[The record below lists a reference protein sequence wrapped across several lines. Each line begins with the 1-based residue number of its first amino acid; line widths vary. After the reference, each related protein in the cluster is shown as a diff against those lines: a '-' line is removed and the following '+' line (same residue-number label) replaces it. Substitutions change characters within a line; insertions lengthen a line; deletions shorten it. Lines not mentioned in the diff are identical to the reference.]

1 MAKATSSHSKRLTPS
16 VTPVGR
22 SVNATCVAIHSETEP
37 GQGHR
42 PGAIGSKPAQ
52 VVAQFAGQA
61 CVAGFAGPGACTVVN
76 KSAHAPL
83 PPPGSPVNVNKV
95 SVDQFACK
103 LDDVISLFG
112 KNADVEYIPDKHRV
126 TSVSV
131 PGVCTSNF
139 DLPWFVADVKSAM
152 HYVDVTLQDTHTH
165 TI

>member
-1 MAKATSSHSKRLTPS
+1 MVIRFTPS
-16 VTPVGR
+16 ADPLIWAKYSNTLRWPRQPVPIVSARPRPSHR

-112 KNADVEYIPDKHRV
+112 KN
-126 TSVSV
+126 
-131 PGVCTSNF
+131 
-139 DLPWFVADVKSAM
+139 M
-152 HYVDVTLQDTHTH
+152 QM
-165 TI
+165 